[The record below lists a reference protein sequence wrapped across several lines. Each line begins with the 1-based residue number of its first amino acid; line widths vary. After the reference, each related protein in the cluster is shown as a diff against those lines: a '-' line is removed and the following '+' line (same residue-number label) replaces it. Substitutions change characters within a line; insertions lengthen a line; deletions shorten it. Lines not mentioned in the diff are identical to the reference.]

1 MHTGSETHHKG
12 ILFFFS
18 TGSQYDFQALSHS
31 NNQMHEEY
39 VEEYQLVVLL
49 AYPIVYFPLLSA
61 AREGSIC
68 NKTPI

>member
-1 MHTGSETHHKG
+1 
-12 ILFFFS
+12 
-18 TGSQYDFQALSHS
+18 
-31 NNQMHEEY
+31 MHEEY

-68 NKTPI
+68 NKTPIWVPELYSKDIKLFTKKKKKKKKG